1 MEIVLFILTA
11 VCGILVGL
19 FIHNKRSAGLKSKI
33 EELLRQEAIAQEK
46 VSGLNAQLEKS
57 LGTVEKLRMEL
68 TALHKEVAE
77 KSARIEPLE
86 STLEE
91 LRKERSDL
99 KNEKAVLDD
108 RLKSEEVQV
117 QVLGTR
123 NQLLE
128 QQLASLRENL
138 EELKKQTRVE
148 FENLANKILEAKT
161 KTFSETTEK
170 SLFSLLD
177 PLRERL
183 HTFEKV
189 VNEKYVDEAKE
200 RSSLKGEIERLISL
214 NDKMATETNSLTQAL
229 RGDSKVQGDWGELV
243 LERILESSGLREDQ
257 EYTLQKMHRDDE
269 GDKFKPDVIVNLPEN
284 KHIIIDSKVSLTAY
298 ERYHSSADAL
308 GQDVQIKEHIRSM
321 EKHITELSDK
331 HYSKLKGVNSPEFV
345 FMFVPIEPAYLLA
358 MRNEPELSA
367 RALRKGVAIVT
378 ATTLLTTLKTVASIW
393 KLEKQNKNALEIAQ
407 EGASLYDKFVG
418 FLEDFEKI
426 GKTFENGHKLYGEAM
441 NKLKDGQGNVFR
453 KLENLRE
460 LGAAPKKRIRQDLLE

>member
-1 MEIVLFILTA
+1 
-11 VCGILVGL
+11 VCGVLVGW
-19 FIHNKRSAGLKSKI
+19 FFSNKGISELKSKSV
-33 EELLRQEAIAQEK
+33 ELLRQDAISRER
-46 VSGLNAQLEKS
+46 VSGLNLQLES
-57 LGTVEKLRMEL
+57 ASAVADKLRIEL
-68 TALHKEVAE
+68 TALHKEVSE
-77 KSARIEPLE
+77 KTARIEPLE
-86 STLEE
+86 SALQEV
-91 LRKERSDL
+91 RQERSEL
-99 KNEKAVLDD
+99 KNEISLMEEK
-108 RLKSEEVQV
+108 LKGEEVQV

-128 QQLASLRENL
+128 QQLSSLRENL
-138 EELKKQTRVE
+138 EELKKQTRSE

-161 KTFSETTEK
+161 KAFSETTEK

-183 HTFEKV
+183 NNFEKV

-243 LERILESSGLREDQ
+243 LERILESSGLREDH
-257 EYTLQKMHRDDE
+257 EYTLQKTHRDDD

-298 ERYHSSADAL
+298 ERYHSSTDSLA
-308 GQDVQIKEHIRSM
+308 QDVQIKEHIRSM
-321 EKHITELSDK
+321 EKHISELSEK

-358 MRNEPELSA
+358 MRNEPDLSA
-367 RALRKGVAIVT
+367 KAWRKGVAIVT

-393 KLEKQNKNALEIAQ
+393 KLENQNKNALEIAQ

-460 LGAAPKKRIRQDLLE
+460 LGAAPKKKIRQDLLE